1 MKKKDTRAIRSTV
14 LASGYSL
21 CNGRLRFGGEN
32 DSKKCLTRRWFVVA
46 ANERTKNQL
55 RLGSCLRFSHH
66 HFMFR
71 NHYYSPT
78 TCSRC
83 AFVQAPLAFH
93 CCCESDFKSGKRRI
107 CIRQKLFS
115 CRWRPMSSADYFQCF
130 DCNELRE
137 KHFSVG
143 RFTARQANLLFA
155 LLTSIDALQG

>member
-1 MKKKDTRAIRSTV
+1 MKKKIRARFGRRCSRVDEVCVTVGSVSVVKTIRKSVWRDVDSSSRPTSELKISFDSVRVSDFFTIVSCSAMIIIHQQLV
-14 LASGYSL
+14 LA
-21 CNGRLRFGGEN
+21 
-32 DSKKCLTRRWFVVA
+32 V
-46 ANERTKNQL
+46 
-55 RLGSCLRFSHH
+55 H
-66 HFMFR
+66 
-71 NHYYSPT
+71 
-78 TCSRC
+78 
-83 AFVQAPLAFH
+83 FVQAPLAFH
-93 CCCESDFKSGKRRI
+93 CCCESDFKSGKRQI